1 MVTSWWIFEANV
13 HRDEHRNDTTMT
25 ARTLNTLFLAPF
37 PRITR
42 DVTPRVFTFL
52 FHVSLVTYVEI
63 NASNLSSKKHSK
75 VERIVYC
82 HTDPRTFKKRSRS
95 TGHGPMPSRA
105 NESERYRCSQN
116 SRKLHELRQKTLLSV
131 SFKVDL
137 FRHAVRRG
145 VTITVRS
152 RGLRISSFSLY
163 LLFLFLISL
172 FLSLFLSRFLQFARP
187 FLVFLT
193 PFASTP
199 QLSAIIVM
207 LFFYS
212 FPPFGKNK
220 GSEWLDARRRK
231 HFALTNNDRTS
242 SLEY

>member
-1 MVTSWWIFEANV
+1 MVERDFEAMRKFCLYESRVDGIASWWIFEANV

-95 TGHGPMPSRA
+95 TGHGPMPPRA

-163 LLFLFLISL
+163 LFFLFLISL
-172 FLSLFLSRFLQFARP
+172 SLFFSLAFSNLLALSSFFSPLSL
-187 FLVFLT
+187 
-193 PFASTP
+193 
-199 QLSAIIVM
+199 QLRN
-207 LFFYS
+207 F
-212 FPPFGKNK
+212 
-220 GSEWLDARRRK
+220 RR
-231 HFALTNNDRTS
+231 
-242 SLEY
+242 

>member
-75 VERIVYC
+75 VERVVYC

-95 TGHGPMPSRA
+95 TSHGPMPSRA

-116 SRKLHELRQKTLLSV
+116 SEEI
-131 SFKVDL
+131 
-137 FRHAVRRG
+137 A
-145 VTITVRS
+145 
-152 RGLRISSFSLY
+152 RIAAKNF
-163 LLFLFLISL
+163 IK
-172 FLSLFLSRFLQFARP
+172 R
-187 FLVFLT
+187 LVQSGF
-193 PFASTP
+193 
-199 QLSAIIVM
+199 V
-207 LFFYS
+207 
-212 FPPFGKNK
+212 
-220 GSEWLDARRRK
+220 
-231 HFALTNNDRTS
+231 
-242 SLEY
+242 